1 MGCRSDIVDGV
12 VMAAFGVVMVRGW
25 LRLCGLVVAV
35 GLVGVWVGAV
45 MVPDEGY
52 GRSAGRSSVRVGGSG
67 AVCPGSRSSWID
79 WVVELG
85 RMVRGKFLERCSG

>member
-35 GLVGVWVGAV
+35 GLVGVWVVAV
-45 MVPDEGY
+45 MVVRATGGALVEALFA
-52 GRSAGRSSVRVGGSG
+52 SAVVVLFVLVVGVAGSIG
-67 AVCPGSRSSWID
+67 WSN
-79 WVVELG
+79 
-85 RMVRGKFLERCSG
+85 